1 MNLIPWKSRS
11 SPPANVPASTHPVD
25 RLRSEMDR
33 MFDRFFSEPFGF
45 ADELAPSFGA
55 VSTAIDVTES
65 DDGIVVRAEIPG
77 VDPQDLD
84 ITLRGDVLSI
94 SGEKKESTEKKGENF
109 YHSERRFGSFRRT
122 LQLPVPVNPDKM
134 TAEHKNGVVQIRF
147 QKEPGAVPKRITVN
161 TGR

>member
-65 DDGIVVRAEIPG
+65 EDGVVVRAEVPG
-77 VDPQDLD
+77 VEPGDID

-94 SGEKKESTEKKGENF
+94 SGEKKEEHDETREGWHRTE
-109 YHSERRFGSFRRT
+109 RTFGSFRRT
-122 LQLPVPVNPDKM
+122 VQLPSDVDPDSVD
-134 TAEHKNGVVQIRF
+134 AEHKHGVLTIRL
-147 QKEPGAVPKRITVN
+147 KKSETAKPKRIEVKGT
-161 TGR
+161 